1 MHRRYAR
8 ENHVIAREYGQQ
20 LLTDLEQDAFGVA
33 SIEHRVSDLRKL
45 LERLMNEM
53 LALEPDYPTTLFE
66 QINFLQER
74 LKPTQQ
80 VVSYMHEVRK
90 LGNRAAHAGKP
101 PRGSTSRSD
110 APLTEADYRAGVRA
124 IAAVITHFSG
134 VAPSAKLQSFYA
146 SAPDLAVR
154 RADPRPQPEIVA
166 SLRLFVTKVKSEP
179 RTTPAGG
186 TYTAYALIG
195 ETEEYG
201 HTTIQLWDKSGLVG
215 KLAWQFCTVL
225 CTDLKK
231 APDRDSLFNTTPKSL
246 VILEPDYLVNAT
258 DIAKTY
264 AASLQ
269 GNTEVAYLA
278 DKFALPETTRAMLLG
293 TLANDCVDELVV
305 DPDQPVN
312 TIFPRLLRTN
322 PRSMLG
328 VLVNDDSISDLRE
341 QLNDQGATMRRCI
354 SDAKRRGAEFTVEP
368 TFLSETYGIQGRLDL
383 LLEYERQPGRRD
395 VIELKS
401 GRPTTPE
408 VTRRGASQGVWEE
421 HYAQAACY
429 NLLLRSVAPP
439 RNGDTS
445 ILYSQDDMQPL
456 RPIDENLAYYQ
467 DILLVRNQIV
477 ALEYQLKGRYEH
489 ARQQLAGGDT
499 SGLPPWTASAAQSLQ
514 TQLASVSELHRIY
527 FMAMMSF
534 IAGEHWIAKLGTH
547 PQRGATG
554 LASMWRLDIAQKRE
568 REMIISGLKYKRQET
583 RQGDDRVTIMFRRDS
598 DIGEMS
604 NFRPD
609 DIAILYPLEPDGMSS
624 PTQHQVLKCTVI
636 ELRPEEVVVKLWSR
650 QVNPRYFEEQKD
662 RHWALEHDVLD
673 NTFDRMYE
681 SLALFLQ
688 ADASKRA
695 LLLGERKPRF
705 GSQQPLLGP
714 ANNLTSRQREQV
726 VRALSA
732 QDYYLLQ
739 GPPGTG
745 KTSRFIRE
753 LVRNLLADP
762 RESILL
768 LAFTNRAADE
778 ICKAITDLGSEVGF
792 IRLGHN
798 TETKYSNR
806 TLGSI
811 VGQATT
817 PSEVRSAIA
826 NTRVFVSTV
835 HSYLGTSDLWRLKRF
850 TTALVDEASQLLDPH
865 LIGPLS
871 QVDRFIL
878 IGDHNQLPA
887 VVAQSEKVTA
897 LDPKRPQDQALLSV
911 GFWDLR
917 VSLFERLW
925 EQCHS
930 NKCDAET
937 CGILLEQGRMHVQV
951 QNFPSQRFY
960 EGKLTI
966 LRPDQQSDT
975 QFFHPVPIHV
985 SDNVRPLLDL
995 LTRRRVVFIPT
1006 PPIAPTQANE
1016 SGNSRGEF
1024 ASEVEARRVAAIV
1037 GALTQLY
1044 ATELDEKKI
1053 GVITPWR
1060 AQVAAI
1066 RHELEH
1072 VDAYRNNRDAVVVD
1086 TVERYQG
1093 SEREV
1098 IILSFSVNYLS
1109 QLARM
1114 VDLRRPHN
1122 RNVAP
1127 EKPPQQPKGVAKLA
1141 SMVGF
1146 RKRPAAI
1153 SEGATSVDRK
1163 LNVALTRAKQ
1173 QLIVLGR
1180 PDLLAQAEDQHFKAL
1195 LDHIAQYGYVFSPQ
1209 DCDVLDAKPVALL
1222 D

>member
-1 MHRRYAR
+1 M
-8 ENHVIAREYGQQ
+8 IAREYGQQ
-20 LLTDLEQDAFGVA
+20 LFTDLEQDTFGA
-33 SIEHRVSDLRKL
+33 AKLEHRVVDLRKL
-45 LERLMNEM
+45 LERLLDE
-53 LALEPDYPTTLFE
+53 LLLLEPDYPTDLAK
-66 QINFLQER
+66 QISFLQDR
-74 LKPTQQ
+74 LKPPPQI
-80 VVSYMHEVRK
+80 VNSMHAVRK

-101 PRGSTSRSD
+101 LRGL
-110 APLTEADYRAGVRA
+110 APQPDTPLSEADYRAGVRA

-134 VAPSAKLQSFYA
+134 VAASAKLQSFYA

-154 RADPRPQPEIVA
+154 RADPRPQPESVA
-166 SLRLFVTKVKSEP
+166 SLRVFVTKVKSES
-179 RTTPAGG
+179 RTTQSGG
-186 TYTAYALIG
+186 TYTAYTLIG

-201 HTTIQLWDKSGLVG
+201 HTTIQLWDKFGLVG
-215 KLAWQFCTVL
+215 RLAWQFCTVL

-231 APDRDSLFNTTPKSL
+231 ASDRDSLFNTTPKSL

-258 DIAKTY
+258 EIAKSY
-264 AASLQ
+264 AASLR
-269 GNTEVAYLA
+269 GNAEVAYLA
-278 DKFALPETTRAMLLG
+278 DKFDLQETSIPMLRG
-293 TLANDCVDELVV
+293 ALANDCLDELVI
-305 DPDQPVN
+305 DADQSVN
-312 TIFPRLLRTN
+312 TIFPRLLRRN
-322 PRSMLG
+322 PGSMLG
-328 VLVNDDSISDLRE
+328 VLVNDGAVSALRE
-341 QLNDQGATMRRCI
+341 QLNEQGATMRRCI
-354 SDAKRRGAEFTVEP
+354 TDAKRRGAEFTVEP
-368 TFLSETYGIQGRLDL
+368 TFFSETYGIQGRLDL

-401 GRPTTPE
+401 GRPASPE
-408 VTRRGASQGVWEE
+408 VTLRGASQGVSEE
-421 HYAQAACY
+421 YYAQAACY

-439 RNGDTS
+439 RSGDTS

-456 RPIDENLAYYQ
+456 RTIDEILAYYQ

-489 ARQQLAGGDT
+489 AREQLAAGDT
-499 SGLPPWTASAAQSLQ
+499 RGLPSWTASAARSLQ
-514 TQLASVSELHRIY
+514 TQLAGASELHRSY
-527 FMAMMSF
+527 FLAMMSF

-547 PQRGATG
+547 PQRGAAG
-554 LASMWRLDIAQKRE
+554 LASMWRLDIGQKRE
-568 REMIISGLKYKRQET
+568 REMIISGLEYIGHE
-583 RQGDDRVTIMFRRDS
+583 GDDTSRIILGRDKEN
-598 DIGEMS
+598 GEMS
-604 NFRPD
+604 DFRPN
-609 DIAILYPLEPDGMSS
+609 DIAVLYPLEPDGTSS
-624 PTQHQVLKCTVI
+624 PTLHQVLKCTVI
-636 ELRPEEVVVKLWSR
+636 EVRPDEVVVKLWSR
-650 QVNPRYFEEQKD
+650 QVNSRYFEERKD
-662 RHWALEHDVLD
+662 GHWAIEHDVLD
-673 NTFDRMYE
+673 TTFDRMYQ

-695 LLLGERKPRF
+695 LLLGERKPGF
-705 GSQQPLLGP
+705 GSHRPLVGP
-714 ANNLTSRQREQV
+714 ADSLTQWQHEQV
-726 VRALSA
+726 ERALSA
-732 QDYYLLQ
+732 QEYYLLQ

-745 KTSRFIRE
+745 KTSRVIRE

-778 ICKAITDLGSEVGF
+778 ICKAITDLGSEIGF

-798 TETKYSNR
+798 TETKFSSR

-811 VGQATT
+811 IGQATT

-826 NTRVFVSTV
+826 STRIFVSTV
-835 HSYLGTSDLWRLKRF
+835 HSYLGTPDLWRLKRF
-850 TTALVDEASQLLDPH
+850 TTAIVDEASQLLDPH
-865 LIGPLS
+865 LVGALS
-871 QVDRFIL
+871 QMERFIL

-887 VVAQSEKVTA
+887 VVTQSEKVTA
-897 LDPKRPQDQALLSV
+897 LDSKRPQDQALLSA

-925 EQCHS
+925 EQCRA
-930 NKCDAET
+930 NKWDAEA

-960 EGKLTI
+960 EGKLKI

-975 QFFHPVPIHV
+975 RFFHPLPIHV
-985 SDNVRPLLDL
+985 SDNIRPLLHL

-1016 SGNSRGEF
+1016 SGHSQGEF

-1037 GALTQLY
+1037 GALTRLY
-1044 ATELDEKKI
+1044 DTELDEKKI

-1066 RHELEH
+1066 RHELEQ
-1072 VDAYRNNRDAVVVD
+1072 VDAYRDSRDDIVVD

-1098 IILSFSVNYLS
+1098 IIISFSVNHLS

-1114 VDLRRPHN
+1114 VDLRRP
-1122 RNVAP
+1122 RNDASV
-1127 EKPPQQPKGVAKLA
+1127 KPAHQPKGVAKLA
-1141 SMVGF
+1141 TMVGF
-1146 RKRPAAI
+1146 GKRPTARG
-1153 SEGATSVDRK
+1153 EGINSVDRK
-1163 LNVALTRAKQ
+1163 LNVALTRAKE

-1180 PDLLAQAEDQHFKAL
+1180 PDLLAQAEDHHFKAL
-1195 LDHIAQYGYVFSPQ
+1195 LDHVAQRGYVFSPQ